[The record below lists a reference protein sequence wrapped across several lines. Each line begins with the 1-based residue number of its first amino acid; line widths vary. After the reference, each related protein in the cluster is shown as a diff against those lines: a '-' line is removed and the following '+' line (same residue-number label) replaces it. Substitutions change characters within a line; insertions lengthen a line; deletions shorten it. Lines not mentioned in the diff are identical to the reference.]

1 MLSTE
6 DKLALIRKHKVTDSI
21 ISSLERDFVKVASIR
36 DLNQRKS
43 AMDLL
48 SLKMDIVR
56 IKDNFVS
63 DLKRE
68 LEMDK
73 MITDMNSGLSSAF
86 SNLKT
91 GLFGDDDTT
100 NARK

>member
-56 IKDNFVS
+56 IKDNFVN

-73 MITDMNSGLSSAF
+73 MITDMNSGINSAF
-86 SNLKT
+86 SNLKD
-91 GLFGDDDTT
+91 GLFGNTNTDT
-100 NARK
+100 KS

>member
-6 DKLALIRKHKVTDSI
+6 DKLSLIRKHKVTDSI
-21 ISSLERDFVKVASIR
+21 ISSLERDFNRVTSIV
-36 DLNQRKS
+36 DLNERKS

-56 IKDNFVS
+56 IKDNFVA

-73 MITDMNSGLSSAF
+73 MITDMNSGISSAF
-86 SNLKT
+86 SNLKD
-91 GLFGDDDTT
+91 GIFGNTDT
-100 NARK
+100 KS